1 VPAVGRQE
9 KDKMANARKSIRP
22 APKQKTKAR
31 TSKLAAKTAT
41 SKLDQ
46 ITKVLRSA
54 RGATI
59 SDLTTLTGWQPHSV
73 RGALAGALK
82 KKRGLKVHSARVGDK
97 RVYRIA
103 GPA

>member
-1 VPAVGRQE
+1 
-9 KDKMANARKSIRP
+9 MANARKSIRH
-22 APKQKTKAR
+22 APKQKTKALK
-31 TSKLAAKTAT
+31 SKLGVNTAP

-46 ITKVLRSA
+46 ITRALRSA
-54 RGATI
+54 KGATI

-82 KKRGLKVHSARVGDK
+82 KKRRLNVFSARVGDK

-103 GPA
+103 EPA